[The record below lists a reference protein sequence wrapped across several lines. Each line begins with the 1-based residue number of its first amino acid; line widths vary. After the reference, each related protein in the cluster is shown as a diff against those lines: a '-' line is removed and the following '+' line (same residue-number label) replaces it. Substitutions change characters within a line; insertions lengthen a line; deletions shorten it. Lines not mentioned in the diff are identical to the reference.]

1 MERLCGNQ
9 QNDSLEG
16 KSLIPRKPENQ
27 IPPPGKV
34 EKAKKQVRLRNL
46 LLNKLKVKILVFQE
60 TSQSQNKCIAC
71 QLIFVLSKDL
81 LVLLISIYPVNLLWF
96 WFRRGYIKLEKSL
109 LAFWICCNL
118 SATLISEEWVDRAR
132 NTNDAEE
139 SLSLQ
144 RNGGKHCSLQLS
156 FKFCQNLRKIIGR
169 VA

>member
-1 MERLCGNQ
+1 MQRLCGNQ

-81 LVLLISIYPVNLLWF
+81 LVLLISIYPVNLL
-96 WFRRGYIKLEKSL
+96 
-109 LAFWICCNL
+109 
-118 SATLISEEWVDRAR
+118 
-132 NTNDAEE
+132 
-139 SLSLQ
+139 
-144 RNGGKHCSLQLS
+144 
-156 FKFCQNLRKIIGR
+156 
-169 VA
+169 